1 MTKPDTN
8 TNTNIEDLKFE
19 RILKEII
26 FVLIFCVIILIL
38 LIKLPKI
45 SLLEILELKSL
56 DTRFIV
62 RDKLIK
68 RTSPPENVV
77 LILID
82 DESYYTL
89 NRPLILWNEFYIPV
103 INSLNKGGAKTFGF
117 DFLQMIPTEEYIP
130 GSDTGFAGA
139 IKDKNV
145 VMISMFT
152 VRNDLKTGEEKE
164 ILKSPPDDISGVLDP
179 VEDVGIANLNPDM
192 DGYIRSQSPFY
203 VDDEG
208 RFRYAFSFLLAKKFL
223 GENITHNS
231 SGKIV
236 NIGATPIPL
245 DEEDRMIINYS
256 GPPGSFRSYSFIEVY
271 RKAQEG
277 DEEYFRKNFGGKAV
291 LMSSSGG
298 FSSDYHRTPFNG
310 LGNPVRMAGVEVQAN
325 TLNTILSKKFLRT
338 LPPVFSYIIIYILI
352 VVSALISY
360 FTKSS
365 RSFLMFL
372 LLVTGY
378 IVFAMMLFVY
388 SGLVIKIAYPV
399 SGMLMGYLGVGLWT
413 YVYREKE
420 RRKILDAFGRYVSPE
435 VMDEI
440 LFRPGAMDLGGERKE
455 ITVLFSDI
463 NSFTSMSEEMEPEE
477 VISLLN
483 EYYTFMVK
491 IIYAHRGTLKQIIGD
506 ELMVIFNAPVAMEDH
521 KSAAVLCAVD
531 MQEFLDR
538 WNEKRVKLYNRSIRV
553 KIGINSGEVVVGNIG
568 SKERLEYTTIG
579 DTINTASRIMDLNK
593 ELKTK
598 SGILISKNVFETVKD
613 QVHLINEYKTM
624 VRGKKEEISVYE
636 VEGLSKGEK
645 EL

>member
-1 MTKPDTN
+1 MTKPDKGST
-8 TNTNIEDLKFE
+8 TNIEDIKSE
-19 RILKEII
+19 RILTEII

-45 SLLEILELKSL
+45 PLLEILELKSL

-62 RDKLIK
+62 RDKMIK

-103 INSLNKGGAKTFGF
+103 INSLNKGGIKTFGF
-117 DFLQMIPTEEYIP
+117 DFLQMIPTEKYIP
-130 GSDTGFAGA
+130 GSDKGFAEA
-139 IKDKNV
+139 VKNKNV

-152 VRNDLKTGEEKE
+152 IRNDLKSGMEKE
-164 ILKSPPDDISGVLDP
+164 ILKSPPDDITGVLDP
-179 VEDVGIANLNPDM
+179 VEDIGIANLNPDM
-192 DGYIRSQSPFY
+192 DGYIRSQSPSY
-203 VDDEG
+203 VDDKG

-223 GENITHNS
+223 SENITNDL
-231 SGKIV
+231 SGKFV
-236 NIGATPIPL
+236 KIGETPIPL
-245 DEEDRMIINYS
+245 DEEERMIINYS

-271 RKAQEG
+271 RKAVEG
-277 DEEYFRKNFGGKAV
+277 DDEYFRKNFGGKAV

-310 LGNPVRMAGVEVQAN
+310 LGNPVRMSGVEIQAN
-325 TLNTILSKKFLRT
+325 TLNTILAKNFLRT
-338 LPPVFSYIIIYILI
+338 LPPVFTYISIYILI
-352 VVSALISY
+352 VLSSLISY

-365 RSFLMFL
+365 RSFLLFL
-372 LLVTGY
+372 LLITGY
-378 IVFAMMLFVY
+378 IMTAVLLFVY

-399 SGMLMGYLGVGLWT
+399 SGMLMGYLCVGLWT

-420 RRKILDAFGRYVSPE
+420 KRKILDAFGRYVSPE

-440 LFRPGAMDLGGERKE
+440 LFRPGAMELGGERKE

-463 NSFTSMSEEMEPEE
+463 NGFTSMSEEMEPEE
-477 VISLLN
+477 VIGLLN

-506 ELMVIFNAPVAMEDH
+506 ELMVIFNAPIPVEDH
-521 KSAAVLCAVD
+521 KSAAVQCAVD
-531 MQEFLDR
+531 MQNFLDR
-538 WNEKRVKLYNRSIRV
+538 WNEKRVKLYRRSIKV

-593 ELKTK
+593 ELKTT
-598 SGILISKNVFETVKD
+598 SQILISRNVLDSVKD
-613 QVHLINEYKTM
+613 KVRLIEEYKTT

-636 VEGLSKGEK
+636 IEGLSKGDQ
-645 EL
+645 